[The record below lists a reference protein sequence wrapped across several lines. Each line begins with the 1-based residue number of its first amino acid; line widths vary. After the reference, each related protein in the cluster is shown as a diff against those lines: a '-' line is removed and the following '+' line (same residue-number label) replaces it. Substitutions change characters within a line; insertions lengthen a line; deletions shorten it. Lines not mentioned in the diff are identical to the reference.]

1 MTRVRCALGAT
12 AVAWLLCQLTTLMLV
27 PTVLMTSMAD
37 MNEAACTCPLGA
49 DATCPMHQHK
59 PAANSGT
66 CVMRS
71 LTTSDASTLT
81 SLLGSTGFLP
91 VRTVATLQTPPES
104 LMSVEPSM
112 LRARQAPPDPP
123 PPRA

>member
-1 MTRVRCALGAT
+1 
-12 AVAWLLCQLTTLMLV
+12 
-27 PTVLMTSMAD
+27 
-37 MNEAACTCPLGA
+37 
-49 DATCPMHQHK
+49 
-59 PAANSGT
+59 
-66 CVMRS
+66 MRS

-81 SLLGSTGFLP
+81 SLLGITGFLP